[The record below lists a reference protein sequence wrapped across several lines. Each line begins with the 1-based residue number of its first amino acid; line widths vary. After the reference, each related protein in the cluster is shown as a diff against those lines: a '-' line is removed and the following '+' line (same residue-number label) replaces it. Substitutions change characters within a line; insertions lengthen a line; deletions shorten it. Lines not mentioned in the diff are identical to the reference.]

1 MEKPAPPPDQVR
13 PTQVGGGAIPVLITM
28 KTSEQSPIK
37 GMKNTET
44 NASLTK
50 RKDGSTVL
58 VYSTKTDIE
67 YNTFQERQWMTPVP
81 TDFDMFGLKRLQW
94 QQLLS
99 CDSTIRTALTY
110 DPETEPASR
119 IYKLNQV
126 RKEELMYALRQ
137 LKDPDQQQDIYE
149 GICYADFLT
158 VQISDGNGTVNEQMA
173 ICAAVQR
180 TDLKCIS
187 AEDGQDLGYGIFRL
201 SKPRKSFF
209 VRVAISKITKTR
221 SRWCLV

>member
-1 MEKPAPPPDQVR
+1 
-13 PTQVGGGAIPVLITM
+13 
-28 KTSEQSPIK
+28 
-37 GMKNTET
+37 
-44 NASLTK
+44 
-50 RKDGSTVL
+50 
-58 VYSTKTDIE
+58 
-67 YNTFQERQWMTPVP
+67 MTPVP

-110 DPETEPASR
+110 DPETESAQR
-119 IYKLNQV
+119 QYKLNQV

-137 LKDPDQQQDIYE
+137 LKDPDQQQDIYK
-149 GICYADFLT
+149 GKCYADFLT

-173 ICAAVQR
+173 ICAAVHR

-201 SKPRKSFF
+201 SKPRKNCHLAWIRQGVSLPGRTISRASPGRIS
-209 VRVAISKITKTR
+209 RVSHGIS
-221 SRWCLV
+221 